1 MTKKQKKHK
10 VNEKTLR
17 NINILEL
24 KLKLDN
30 LENQSSEKYSPKIG
44 RQLKQLKKQM
54 KKVAWFVRRMQNY
67 NF

>member
-24 KLKLDN
+24 KLKLEN
-30 LENQSSEKYSPKIG
+30 LENQSSEKYSPKVG

-54 KKVAWFVRRMQNY
+54 KKVA
-67 NF
+67 